1 MFRVKD
7 SMHVQAPVDRVF
19 LLATSVPLVEKI
31 LGMRPIEGNAR
42 GLIQPQDRVLWRG
55 WKFGLPTTHETLI
68 TGYERPMFFQDTQGK
83 GRFRFFQH
91 DHEFHEVDG
100 QTLML
105 DVVRFSLP
113 FGLLGRLVGKHFVA
127 PYVLKLMGRR
137 FLLLKRTAE
146 GADWARWIAEAPE
159 SAAASN
165 LSKRQA
171 SKS

>member
-31 LGMRPIEGNAR
+31 LGMRPVEGNTR
-42 GLIQPQDRVLWRG
+42 GLIGNKDRVLWRG
-55 WKFGLPTTHETLI
+55 WKFGLPTVHETLI
-68 TGYERPMFFQDTQGK
+68 TRYERPAFFQDTQGH

-113 FGLLGRLVGKHFVA
+113 FGALGRLVGKYIVV

-137 FLLLKRTAE
+137 VLLLKRTAE
-146 GADWARWIAEAPE
+146 GSDWERWISE
-159 SAAASN
+159 AAASKG
-165 LSKRQA
+165 LEVVR
-171 SKS
+171 